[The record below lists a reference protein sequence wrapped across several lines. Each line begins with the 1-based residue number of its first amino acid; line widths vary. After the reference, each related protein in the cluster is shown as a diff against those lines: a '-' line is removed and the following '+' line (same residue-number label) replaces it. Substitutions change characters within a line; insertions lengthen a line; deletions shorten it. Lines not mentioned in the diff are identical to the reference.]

1 MTARAKARAAATAVA
16 RSRKS
21 RDRTHPSMYLK
32 ALYGFSM
39 FSIGGGLPSFQRKGK
54 RVVVVDLGGF
64 MVESLRWGLGL
75 RV

>member
-16 RSRKS
+16 RSPKS

-39 FSIGGGLPSFQRKGK
+39 FSMSFQRKGK